1 MKGTAVAHLDLW
13 ALSLKQRQHL
23 KGNLSC
29 GWPALTPGWVLPEP
43 SCCPRAVMLLGWDC
57 QAGTSSVWAGCLLC
71 AGPTSDQESH
81 QPGPIGCHLPIMAS
95 DGVPPWTPSCHHQGR
110 GRKPWLPVFTR
121 QLRRRQPVQRP
132 WVRSAVRSSGQ
143 SGDGGRG
150 RPQTKCPRGAG
161 EMRPG
166 AAAVISVTGTRG
178 TAAPGSGCSADAAET
193 LQF

>member
-1 MKGTAVAHLDLW
+1 MASADTGLGAAGAQLLPQGCDAPGLG
-13 ALSLKQRQHL
+13 L
-23 KGNLSC
+23 
-29 GWPALTPGWVLPEP
+29 PGWHVFSVGRVP
-43 SCCPRAVMLLGWDC
+43 AVCRSHLRPGESPAWADRMSPPYHGLRWG
-57 QAGTSSVWAGCLLC
+57 SSL
-71 AGPTSDQESH
+71 D
-81 QPGPIGCHLPIMAS
+81 
-95 DGVPPWTPSCHHQGR
+95 PSCHHQGR

-166 AAAVISVTGTRG
+166 AAAVISVTSTRG
-178 TAAPGSGCSADAAET
+178 TAARGSGCSADAAET